1 MPSLGVYLNEE
12 NAALVEKA
20 AKASGSEKVS
30 PYIAEAVRQRLE
42 REGHLPGTKQHA
54 RREML
59 AILDQTM
66 SDEQLSAL
74 VAGQYAH
81 QAAMASISQDA

>member
-1 MPSLGVYLNEE
+1 MPTLGSHFSETE
-12 NAALVEKA
+12 AAIVAKA

-42 REGHLPGTKQHA
+42 REGFLPGTKEHA

-74 VAGQYAH
+74 VAGQC
-81 QAAMASISQDA
+81 AAAAAASAA